1 MTNRLGEEIPQPI
14 TYYGEADIL
23 GQLSYEL
30 INHPNSCLS
39 KNLVGWYN
47 ALYSANS
54 NNADCSY
61 QVEINKSL
69 CPSNLAS
76 NAQELTF
83 YLNSLVF
90 QGIAT
95 VLIDFLVFTASKL
108 SKTAGRKLINDY
120 RASLLSKFNAL
131 L

>member
-1 MTNRLGEEIPQPI
+1 MPNRLGEEIPQPI

-30 INHPNSCLS
+30 INNPNSCLS
-39 KNLVGWYN
+39 RNLVAWYN
-47 ALYSANS
+47 ALYSADS
-54 NNADCSY
+54 NNVDCSY
-61 QVEINKSL
+61 QVEVNTSL

-76 NAQELTF
+76 NAQQLTS

-90 QGIAT
+90 QDVAT

-108 SKTAGRKLINDY
+108 SKTAGRTLVNKY
-120 RASLLSKFNAL
+120 RADLLSKFNAL
-131 L
+131 P